1 MASILTSIL
10 ASILTVAT
18 STWTKVRSSGSDGN
32 VSLNLFSR
40 SLHIFRKPGNLEDGF
55 LVTRG
60 CNDISVGLLLNT
72 LNCCTLGSHN
82 EAYHTIGHADLH
94 GGLTRS
100 VGHQLTKGQS
110 RIDVGFARGTDLRK
124 VVGSGENFAFGT
136 SHVFFAACDDK
147 HGFFATYGGLDVCI
161 GLGTKCFNLASC
173 LRKKHKHQL
182 NAVQKFYLA
191 LHYHHPV
198 IYQSFFIT

>member
-18 STWTKVRSSGSDGN
+18 GTEVRSSGPDGN

-40 SLHIFRKPGNLEDGF
+40 SLNIFREASDLEDGF
-55 LVTRG
+55 LVTWG
-60 CNDISVGLLLNT
+60 CNDISVSLLLDT
-72 LNCCTLGSHN
+72 LYCCTLGSHN
-82 EAYHTIGHADLH
+82 EAYHTVGYADLH

-110 RIDVGFARGTDLRK
+110 RVDVGFARGTDLRK

-147 HGFFATYGGLDVCI
+147 YGFFATYGGLDVCI
-161 GLGTKCFNLASC
+161 GLGTKCFDLASC
-173 LRKKHKHQL
+173 IRTKRKYYKTLFSLKSR
-182 NAVQKFYLA
+182 F
-191 LHYHHPV
+191 
-198 IYQSFFIT
+198 IIITRFIT